1 MHVQL
6 LQLLQLLVE
15 DRRDMQRYAHSLKSG
30 KIVVVVVALR
40 TFLNFVIET
49 RVVIRQ
55 FMSFICLNHLRSLE
69 SIHKT

>member
-1 MHVQL
+1 
-6 LQLLQLLVE
+6 
-15 DRRDMQRYAHSLKSG
+15 MQRYAHSLKSG
-30 KIVVVVVALR
+30 KIVVVALR